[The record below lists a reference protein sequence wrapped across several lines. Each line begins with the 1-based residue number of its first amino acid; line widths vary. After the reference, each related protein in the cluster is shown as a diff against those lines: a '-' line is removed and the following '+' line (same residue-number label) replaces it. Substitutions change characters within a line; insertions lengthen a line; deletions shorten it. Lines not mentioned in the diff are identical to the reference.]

1 LSDEVLFGLFAM
13 DISVL
18 AYVLIRLVRGV
29 VVQSYTRA
37 YPDRD
42 PGRFRRFQESRR
54 SDFSGPD
61 FLTGLGF
68 LIFGL
73 AVGKVAGG
81 CWTSPQS
88 YWGWQ
93 LFSAC

>member
-1 LSDEVLFGLFAM
+1 VSDEVLFGLFAIG
-13 DISVL
+13 ISVL

-29 VVQSYTRA
+29 VVRGYTRT

-42 PGRFRRFQESRR
+42 AERFRRIQEVGGVI
-54 SDFSGPD
+54 FPGLI

-73 AVGKVAGG
+73 AGGRVAGG
-81 CWTSPQS
+81 
-88 YWGWQ
+88 
-93 LFSAC
+93 